1 MDESTGSG
9 RAPAQSAAELLALA
23 DDAAAN
29 MVRTSAAPRGL
40 LVLLGAWVATLLSLR
55 HVAPPGLLI
64 VLASL
69 LLPLALWCLL
79 HYRRRPRPRRLV
91 ENDGAYAG
99 YFLFGLLALAVLQFW
114 EALGPIAITAK
125 WLSVFAVFWFCQ
137 QRMRRALALA
147 RQKDA
152 HEHAH

>member
-1 MDESTGSG
+1 MDGSTGSG
-9 RAPAQSAAELLALA
+9 RAPAPSAAELLALA

-40 LVLLGAWVATLLSLR
+40 LALLGAWVATLLSLR

-99 YFLFGLLALAVLQFW
+99 SFLFGLLALAVLQFW

-137 QRMRRALALA
+137 QRMRRALAHA

-152 HEHAH
+152 HEHAR

>member
-1 MDESTGSG
+1 MDL
-9 RAPAQSAAELLALA
+9 RAPAEHRRSPRPSCWHWPMTPRRTWCAPALP
-23 DDAAAN
+23 
-29 MVRTSAAPRGL
+29 PRGL
-40 LVLLGAWVATLLSLR
+40 LALLGAWVATLLSLR
-55 HVAPPGLLI
+55 HVAPLGLLI
-64 VLASL
+64 ALASL

-99 YFLFGLLALAVLQFW
+99 YFLFGLLALAGLQFW

>member
-1 MDESTGSG
+1 MHGSTGSG

-40 LVLLGAWVATLLSLR
+40 LALLGAWVATLLSLR
-55 HVAPPGLLI
+55 HVAPLGLLI
-64 VLASL
+64 ALASL

-99 YFLFGLLALAVLQFW
+99 SFLFGLLALAGLQFC